1 MVSVTAFEKM
11 PLDQLLNTGDHAN
24 DRLTKDNQLNL
35 FND

>member
-11 PLDQLLNTGDHAN
+11 PLDQLLNPSKHAN
-24 DRLTKDNQLNL
+24 GGSTEDNQLNL